1 MLKAKGLEYEASGDG
16 EAVLLIHGALIADSF
31 LPLTREAA
39 LADRYR
45 LIRYRRR
52 GHGGSDPMPPGCSIE
67 QQAQDALALMTHLGV
82 SRAHVIGHSGGGVI
96 ALQLAIEAP
105 SLVHS
110 LVVLEPATLP
120 PDLVPVFSER
130 VGPVLEAHRA
140 GDPGRA
146 IDLWMDMVGVG
157 ADWRTTVANTVPGG
171 VEQAERDASTFF
183 EVDFPA
189 FREWS
194 LDRERA
200 SRIRQP
206 VLYVF
211 GSESGPLVE
220 ALKRYFLSQVPHSEE
235 VVVPGVGHAMQ
246 MQDPKLVAA
255 PIADFLSCHPFS
267 A

>member
-1 MLKAKGLEYEASGDG
+1 MLKAKGLEYEANGDG
-16 EAVLLIHGALIADSF
+16 EVVLLIHGALVADAF

-52 GHGGSDPMPPGCSIE
+52 GHGGSDPVPAAFSIE
-67 QQAQDALALMTHLGV
+67 QQAQDALALLTHLGV

-110 LVVLEPATLP
+110 LVLLEPATMP
-120 PDLVPVFSER
+120 PDMVSAFSEN
-130 VGPVLEAHRA
+130 VAPILEAHRS
-140 GDPGRA
+140 GDPRRA
-146 IDLWMDMVGVG
+146 VDLWMNAVRVGT
-157 ADWRTTVANTVPGG
+157 DWRTMLANTVPGG
-171 VEQAERDASTFF
+171 AEQAERDASTFF
-183 EVDFPA
+183 GVDFPA
-189 FREWS
+189 FRAWS
-194 LDRERA
+194 LEREA

-206 VLYVF
+206 VLFVI
-211 GSESGPLVE
+211 GSESGPLFE
-220 ALKRYFLSQVPHSEE
+220 AVKKYFLSLIPHAEE
-235 VVVPGVGHAMQ
+235 AVLPGVDHAMQ

-255 PIADFLSCHPFS
+255 AIADFLSHHPIS